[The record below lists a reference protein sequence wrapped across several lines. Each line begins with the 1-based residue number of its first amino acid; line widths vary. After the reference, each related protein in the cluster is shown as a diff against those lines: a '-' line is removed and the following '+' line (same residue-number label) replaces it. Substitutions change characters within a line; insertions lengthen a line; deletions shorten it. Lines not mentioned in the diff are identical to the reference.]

1 MSCMVKWIDSIAS
14 FGINKKNMEKLK
26 QEIKTIPTSFD
37 HDKYLE
43 EYNYLDHLTS
53 ELDKLTCNFD
63 QSILDK
69 IVLWKVNRY
78 AEFDQTTIQKL
89 NNLPVDIIDDKY
101 TEDLLLEMLET
112 KGVKIAMAS
121 TILRFKNPKLFQIID
136 KRVYRILYGFPLKN
150 TAVHDKAIKM
160 YLQYLKDLKKICNKQ
175 EISFE
180 MADRVFY
187 MLDKDLNNEI
197 KLN

>member
-1 MSCMVKWIDSIAS
+1 MKCIDSTWS
-14 FGINKKNMEKLK
+14 FGIKKENMEKLK
-26 QEIKTIPTSFD
+26 QKIRTIPTSFD
-37 HDKYLE
+37 HDKYLK
-43 EYNYLDHLTS
+43 EYSYLDLTS

-78 AEFDQTTIQKL
+78 AEFDQNTIQKL
-89 NNLPVDIIDDKY
+89 NNLPVDRIDEKY
-101 TEDLLLEMLET
+101 TKYLLLEMLET

-136 KRVYRILYGFPLKN
+136 QRVYRILYGFPLKN
-150 TAVHDKAIKM
+150 TTVHDKAIKM

-175 EISFE
+175 EIPFE

-197 KLN
+197 KLK

>member
-1 MSCMVKWIDSIAS
+1 MVKWIDSIAS